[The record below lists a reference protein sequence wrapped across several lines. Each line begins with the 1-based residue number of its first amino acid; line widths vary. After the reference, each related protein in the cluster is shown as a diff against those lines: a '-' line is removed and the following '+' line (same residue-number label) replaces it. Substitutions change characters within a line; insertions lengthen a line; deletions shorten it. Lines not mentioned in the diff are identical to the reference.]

1 MCKTVLSKFVAF
13 PARLLHV
20 VKLSRKSTP
29 PIFCQRKEY
38 SGMFNSPDDVDA
50 EKNALIPPLATPEQS
65 DIEDIN
71 DEEEYTLHEN
81 IKTASPANPKQSGI
95 EDSIEE
101 KEYKFL
107 EDIKVQF
114 TEISSELRF
123 LHNLIIEER
132 SVNRTGNAKYM

>member
-1 MCKTVLSKFVAF
+1 
-13 PARLLHV
+13 
-20 VKLSRKSTP
+20 
-29 PIFCQRKEY
+29 
-38 SGMFNSPDDVDA
+38 MFNSPDDVDA
-50 EKNALIPPLATPEQS
+50 EKNTLIPPLATPEQS

-71 DEEEYTLHEN
+71 DEEEYTFHEN

-114 TEISSELRF
+114 TEISSQLRF

>member
-1 MCKTVLSKFVAF
+1 
-13 PARLLHV
+13 
-20 VKLSRKSTP
+20 
-29 PIFCQRKEY
+29 
-38 SGMFNSPDDVDA
+38 MFNSLSFPSQNKGNPDDVDA

-71 DEEEYTLHEN
+71 DEEEYVFREN
-81 IKTASPANPKQSGI
+81 IKTASPANPEQSSI

-101 KEYKFL
+101 KEYTFL

-114 TEISSELRF
+114 AKISSELRF